1 MSLVTRTD
9 VILRA
14 NPNRVMA
21 RIFIPGEEELI
32 RGTSRAQSVI
42 DRVLLLPEAEVA
54 QVLSETI
61 ETFKFRHRNLTEQF
75 ELHYAAVSGMMNSA
89 IKISESRKLLIG
101 AYLTQEYAFESTAYC
116 NPSMVVHPDQTGVAN
131 GQVRFLMSVRAVG
144 EGHVSSIVFRTG
156 LISASGEVM
165 IDPASKYATS
175 NANRF
180 TILRNK
186 LVQHA
191 ATAAGLGTEELSL
204 IFGGLPELFTPDELD
219 ASLALLPAMR
229 LHDPDMVRIV
239 EKIHAIARTSYEV
252 EFSEESELSERVLW
266 PAVVSERHGM
276 EDARWVKFT
285 DAEGATRY
293 RATYTGF
300 DGEGVTSRL
309 LETKDFR
316 CFTSIELTGPAV
328 ANKGFAFFPRLV
340 KHRYLALSRWDREAN
355 SIAYSEDGYQ
365 WNEATTFQKP
375 IHPWELVQIGNCGSP
390 LETPEGWLVITH
402 GAGPMRQYALSAVLL
417 DLEDPT
423 IMLASL
429 DKPLL
434 MAGEDERNGYVP
446 NVVYS
451 CGGLIHNGLLI
462 LPYGFSDVGTR
473 IATVNVKEL
482 ISQMRS
488 TAVVV
493 GV

>member
-1 MSLVTRTD
+1 MNLVSRTD

-21 RIFIPGEEELI
+21 RIFVPGEEELI

-42 DRVLLLPEAEVA
+42 DRVLALTEEDVI

-61 ETFKFRHRNLTEQF
+61 ETFKFRHRNLAEQF
-75 ELHYAAVSGMMNSA
+75 ELHFAAVSGMMDPA
-89 IKISESRKLLIG
+89 IKLSKSRKSLIG
-101 AYLTQEYAFESTAYC
+101 AYLTQEYAFESTAFC
-116 NPSMVVHPDQTGVAN
+116 NPSMVVHPDQSGVTD
-131 GQVRFLMSVRAVG
+131 GQVRFLMSIRAVG

-156 LISASGEVM
+156 LISASGEVTVE
-165 IDPASKYATS
+165 PSSKYATS
-175 NANRF
+175 TGNRF
-180 TILRNK
+180 TILRTK

-191 ATAAGLGTEELSL
+191 ATMAGLKSEELSA
-204 IFGGLPELFTPDELD
+204 IFGGLPEFFTPEQL
-219 ASLALLPAMR
+219 ASGLAKLPAMR
-229 LHDPDMVRIV
+229 LHDPDMMRIV
-239 EKIHAIARTSYEV
+239 EEIHAIARASYEV
-252 EFSEESELSERVLW
+252 EFREESELSERVLW
-266 PAVVSERHGM
+266 PSVFSERHGM

-285 DAEGATRY
+285 ESDGTTRY

-300 DGEGVTSRL
+300 DGERVTSRV
-309 LETKDFR
+309 LETIDFR
-316 CFTSIELTGPAV
+316 CFSSLELTGNAV
-328 ANKGFAFFPRLV
+328 ANKGVAFFPRLV
-340 KHRYLALSRWDREAN
+340 KNRYLALSRWDREAN
-355 SIAYSEDGYQ
+355 SIAYSEDGFH

-375 IHPWELVQIGNCGSP
+375 IHPWDLVNIGNCGSP

-402 GAGPMRQYALSAVLL
+402 GVGPMRQYVLSAVLL

-429 DKPLL
+429 DRPLL

-488 TAVVV
+488 TPVVT